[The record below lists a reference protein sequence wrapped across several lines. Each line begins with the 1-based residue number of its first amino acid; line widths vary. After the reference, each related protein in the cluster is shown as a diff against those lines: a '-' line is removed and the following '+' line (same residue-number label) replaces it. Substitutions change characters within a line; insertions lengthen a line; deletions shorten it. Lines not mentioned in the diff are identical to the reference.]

1 MKPSVIKIAMP
12 KEFIDLKIPFEFI
25 VNGKGLGI
33 GEATP
38 TKLLTD
44 LINGWEREY
53 ILSKKLGRAQGYGLV
68 MTLFAAQM
76 TYKYFEKKGEVEKC
90 QKALAE
96 NLWED
101 EFEDDPMDI

>member
-1 MKPSVIKIAMP
+1 MKGIILGMP
-12 KEFIDLKIPFEFI
+12 KDLMFQELPFYL
-25 VNGKGLGI
+25 KQR
-33 GEATP
+33 GEIIIQGVTTP
-38 TKLLTD
+38 SRMFKVITD
-44 LINGWEREY
+44 MGVDMEK
-53 ILSKKLGRAQGYGLV
+53 LSKKLGRAQGYGLV